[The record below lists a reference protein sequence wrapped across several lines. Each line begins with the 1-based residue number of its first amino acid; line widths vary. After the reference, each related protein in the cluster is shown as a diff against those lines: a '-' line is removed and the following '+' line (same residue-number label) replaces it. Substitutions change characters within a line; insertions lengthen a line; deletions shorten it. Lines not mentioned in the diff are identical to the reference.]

1 MTTFGDTTQT
11 QNQAPAGP
19 SVRPPLRRAYQGR
32 LLAGV
37 CAGLADYLAVDVI
50 LIRVAFVVLT
60 FLGGAAVPAYLAC
73 LLLIPEEGSDQSIA
87 ASLLDSLRLSRP
99 DLTTPIREQPIMS
112 PSSTQQWTRRMRYAD
127 QNIRVS
133 DAERNAV
140 AEQLGAHYA
149 DGRLDQA
156 EFDERISQTMAAKTR
171 GDLAG
176 IFDDLPDL
184 GPAGAPG
191 TAGADGPGDRAMPFA
206 RRRRGGIFRPLVL
219 LAIVIVLASISWH
232 AMDTFSFFAI
242 PWFPIA
248 LIVAIVLIATR
259 HRRR

>member
-11 QNQAPAGP
+11 QTPAGH

-37 CAGLADYLAVDVI
+37 CAGLADYLGIDVT

-60 FLGGAAVPAYLAC
+60 FLGGAAIPAYLAC

-87 ASLLDSLRLSRP
+87 ASLLDSVRLSNP
-99 DLTTPIREQPIMS
+99 TATTPIREQSIMS
-112 PSSTQQWTRRMRYAD
+112 PSSTQQWTRRIRYTD
-127 QNIRVS
+127 QHIRVS

-140 AEQLGAHYA
+140 ADQLGAHYA
-149 DGRLDQA
+149 DGRLDEA
-156 EFDERISQTMAAKTR
+156 ELDERINQTMAAKTR

-176 IFDDLPDL
+176 LFDDLPDP
-184 GPAGAPG
+184 GPAGAPE
-191 TAGADGPGDRAMPFA
+191 TAGPGGPGGLTVPYA
-206 RRRRGGIFRPLVL
+206 RRRRGGVLRPLIL
-219 LAIVIVLASISWH
+219 LAIVIVLASASWH

-248 LIVAIVLIATR
+248 AIVAIVVIATR